1 MAASCLRRERR
12 QIDFG
17 RAPAFVPQRAAG
29 GRLGRHVA
37 DELHHVGI
45 VRGRLG
51 EGAFHAIDHRLQG
64 DVAGDG
70 IAALVVQFAHGRAD
84 LVVGVAGDVF
94 HQEVHQARIAL
105 QDAEHLQGAV
115 GSLDGGRGGRGGGRS
130 RFGRGRFPPR
140 ELQIPEGLIGE
151 RAAEQQ
157 VEETAKC
164 QRNPVQCN
172 NSNVLG

>member
-1 MAASCLRRERR
+1 MAASCLAESA
-12 QIDFG
+12 G
-17 RAPAFVPQRAAG
+17 RSTLAARHPLWRSVPPAG
-29 GRLGRHVA
+29 GLAGTLPMNLTTLGSA
-37 DELHHVGI
+37 G
-45 VRGRLG
+45 GRLG
-51 EGAFHAIDHRLQG
+51 EGAFHAVDHRLQG

-70 IAALVVQFAHGRAD
+70 IAALVVQFADGGAD
-84 LVVGVAGDVF
+84 LVVGVGGDVF

-115 GSLDGGRGGRGGGRS
+115 GGLDGGRGGRGGGRS

-140 ELQIPEGLIGE
+140 ELQIPEGLVGE
-151 RAAEQQ
+151 SAAEQQ
-157 VEETAKC
+157 VEETTKC